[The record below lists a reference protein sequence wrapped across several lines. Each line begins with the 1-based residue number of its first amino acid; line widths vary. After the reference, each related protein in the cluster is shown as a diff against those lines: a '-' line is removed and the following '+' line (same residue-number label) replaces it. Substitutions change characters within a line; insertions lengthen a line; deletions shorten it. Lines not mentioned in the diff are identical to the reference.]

1 MSLFWR
7 HFLVAGIWIVAAIV
21 IQNVILSQLPL
32 PGATPDLLLVLV
44 VGWGMTKGSLE
55 GVIVGFVAGLMLD
68 IIPPAVGTV
77 GVWPLILAVVG
88 YFVGLAADDGQR
100 SAITPLVIVALASV
114 ASMGAYLSMSI
125 LLGTSP
131 MTSASEIIGQLFTQ
145 GLYAVALAL
154 AVLPAL
160 SLSIRRIEPT
170 SPRW

>member
-1 MSLFWR
+1 
-7 HFLVAGIWIVAAIV
+7 
-21 IQNVILSQLPL
+21 
-32 PGATPDLLLVLV
+32 
-44 VGWGMTKGSLE
+44 
-55 GVIVGFVAGLMLD
+55 MLD
-68 IIPPAVGTV
+68 VIPPAVGTV

-114 ASMGAYLSMSI
+114 ASMGAYLSVSV